1 MQVVLKEGLDIS
13 SLPET
18 LKEDFDQLDRLEG
31 EFRVVN
37 IISDLEDS
45 SPGKGPPCRFCNPK
59 HVAKRMANIVEK
71 YKPTITMSKVI
82 LSD

>member
-1 MQVVLKEGLDIS
+1 MFEEGLDRS
-13 SLPET
+13 RLPET
-18 LKEDFDQLDRLEG
+18 LREAFDQLDQLEG
-31 EFRVVN
+31 AYRVTNV
-37 IISDLEDS
+37 IADLEDS